1 MTNGK
6 EQMATDSKKEE
17 IQYDEK
23 EIQYDIYQPFG
34 PSILKASMPQVY
46 VDSMNVLS
54 DEILGDE
61 NLSKKYD
68 WSHNLAG
75 NVRKEV
81 AIDHNR
87 IKGFPQFLITMSH
100 EYIKRVLPEGQVE
113 ALQTKGT
120 KVSFSVWVV
129 SQYAGDFNPLH
140 IHDANLSGVAFLKLP
155 PKFEEEYKKEDH
167 HPTVGCL
174 EFLGSMPNHFAR
186 HSYVAKPE
194 VGDFYLFP
202 SWLSHQ
208 VYPFRS
214 EGERRSM
221 AFNVHFKLE
230 EPVKG
235 VNA

>member
-1 MTNGK
+1 MTDQ
-6 EQMATDSKKEE
+6 EL
-17 IQYDEK
+17 
-23 EIQYDIYQPFG
+23 QYDIYQPFG
-34 PSILKASMPQVY
+34 PSILKVNMPRGY
-46 VDSMNVLS
+46 VNLLNAQADKILF
-54 DEILGDE
+54 DEK
-61 NLSKKYD
+61 LSKERD

-75 NVRKEV
+75 NVRKEI
-81 AIDHNR
+81 AINHNE
-87 IKGFPQFLITMSH
+87 IEGFPQFLITMAH
-100 EYIKRVLPEGQVE
+100 EYTRRVLPEGLSDK
-113 ALQTKGT
+113 A

-129 SQYAGDFNPLH
+129 SQVAGDFNPIH
-140 IHDANLSGVAFLKLP
+140 IHDANLSGVAFLKIP

-174 EFLGSMPNHFAR
+174 EFLGSVPNHFAR
-186 HSYVAKPE
+186 HSYVVKPV

-230 EPVKG
+230 GPVKG
-235 VNA
+235 INA

>member
-1 MTNGK
+1 MA
-6 EQMATDSKKEE
+6 EQTATKQEL
-17 IQYDEK
+17 
-23 EIQYDIYQPFG
+23 QYDIYQPFG
-34 PSILKASMPQVY
+34 PSILKVKMPQGY
-46 VDSMNVLS
+46 VNLLNAQADKILY
-54 DEILGDE
+54 DEK
-61 NLSKKYD
+61 LSKERD

-75 NVRKEV
+75 NVKKEV
-81 AIDHNR
+81 AINHSE
-87 IKGFPQFLITMSH
+87 IEGFPQFLITMAH
-100 EYIKRVLPEGQVE
+100 EYIKRVLPEGLNDK
-113 ALQTKGT
+113 A

-129 SQYAGDFNPLH
+129 SQIAGDFNPVH
-140 IHDANLSGVAFLKLP
+140 IHDANLSGVAFLKIP

-194 VGDFYLFP
+194 VGDFYMFP

-214 EGERRSM
+214 EDERRSM
-221 AFNVHFKLE
+221 AFNAHFKLE

-235 VNA
+235 INA

>member
-1 MTNGK
+1 MTDQ
-6 EQMATDSKKEE
+6 EL
-17 IQYDEK
+17 
-23 EIQYDIYQPFG
+23 QYDIYQPFG
-34 PSILKASMPQVY
+34 PSILKVSMPQGY
-46 VDSMNVLS
+46 VDLLNAQADGILFDEKLS
-54 DEILGDE
+54 EE
-61 NLSKKYD
+61 RD

-75 NVRKEV
+75 NVKKEV
-81 AIDHNR
+81 AINHNE
-87 IKGFPQFLITMSH
+87 IKGFPEFLVTMAH
-100 EYIKRVLPEGQVE
+100 EYVKRVLPEGLSDK
-113 ALQTKGT
+113 A

-129 SQYAGDFNPLH
+129 SQYAGDFNPIH
-140 IHDANLSGVAFLKLP
+140 IHDANLSGVAFLKIP

-174 EFLGSMPNHFAR
+174 EFLGSVPNHFAR
-186 HSYVAKPE
+186 HSYVVKPV

-230 EPVKG
+230 GPVKG
-235 VNA
+235 INA